1 MTENDIENIVSQFGF
16 TNGSNLVEDISKLN
30 ATLKSANTEYAK
42 RSRDPIQADAIEKSR
57 YSNLS
62 KRDQEI
68 KALQFRI
75 TEEHLAELD
84 SMAQGMMAGNFP
96 INQNEVSIDT
106 EIELTQLKYDEELA
120 Q

>member
-1 MTENDIENIVSQFGF
+1 MTEKDIESIVSQLGL

-30 ATLKSANTEYAK
+30 ATLKSANTEYTE
-42 RSRDPIQADAIEKSR
+42 RSRDPMQAEAIEKSR
-57 YSNLS
+57 HSNLS

-68 KALQFRI
+68 NALQVRI

-96 INQNEVSIDT
+96 INQNETSIDT
-106 EIELTQLKYDEELA
+106 EIELAQLKYDEELT